1 MNKISIP
8 KGANS
13 VILGLRYLGHEAYVV
28 GGCVRDSL
36 LGIEPH
42 DWDIC
47 TSALPDEV
55 KDYLLRRNIRTVD
68 TGLKHGTITAVLDS
82 GEHYE
87 ITTFRQ
93 DGNYSDNR
101 HPDSVEF
108 VDSVITDLS
117 RRDFTI
123 NAIAFN
129 TAGLVDPFHG
139 RKDLERRTISCVG
152 NPDDRFS
159 EDALRILRALR
170 FASTYQFHIEPETA
184 ESIHKNRDLLR
195 NIAPERI
202 QSELCKLLMG
212 AGVTDILLE
221 YSDVIATVI
230 PEFLPCISF
239 EQNNRFHQYTVYEHI
254 VRAVGN
260 YGGNDLSVRVAL
272 FLHDI
277 GKPQCYTED
286 EKGGH
291 FYGHAVPSTDIARAI
306 LERLRFDNRTKDEV
320 LELIFNHD
328 AVIEPT
334 QRVVKKWLNKIGEE
348 RFLQLLD
355 VRMADIKAHA
365 EGTQTSR
372 INRCNSLRE
381 IANTVLEQRQCFALK
396 DLEIKGNDIIS
407 LGVPE
412 GKVVGDVLRYVL
424 EAVINGEL
432 PNSKEKLMCAVRQYL
447 EVHGFEFKK

>member
-8 KGANS
+8 NGANS
-13 VILGLRYLGHEAYVV
+13 IILDLRYLGHEAYVV

-55 KDYLLRRNIRTVD
+55 KSCLLRHNIRTVD
-68 TGLKHGTITAVLDS
+68 TGLKHGTITAVLDN

-87 ITTFRQ
+87 ITTFRL

-123 NAIAFN
+123 NAMAFN
-129 TAGLVDPFHG
+129 TAGLIDPFQG
-139 RKDLERRTISCVG
+139 KDDLEHGIISCVG
-152 NPDDRFS
+152 SPDDRFS

-170 FASTYQFHIEPETA
+170 FASTYQFLIEPETA
-184 ESIHKNRDLLR
+184 KSIHKNRELLR

-202 QSELCKLLMG
+202 HTELCKLLLG
-212 AGVTDILLE
+212 AGATKILLE
-221 YSDVIATVI
+221 YSDVIAVII
-230 PEFLPCISF
+230 PEFLPCIGF

-254 VRAVGN
+254 ARAVGN
-260 YGGNDLSVRVAL
+260 YSGNDVAVKVAL

-286 EKGGH
+286 ERGGH
-291 FYGHAVPSTDIARAI
+291 FYGHAVPSTDIARI
-306 LERLRFDNRTKDEV
+306 VLERLRFNNKTKTEV

-334 QRVVKKWLNKIGEE
+334 QRVVKRWLNKIGED

-355 VRMADIKAHA
+355 VRMADIRAHA
-365 EGTQTSR
+365 EGTQESR
-372 INRCNSLRE
+372 IDRCNSLRE
-381 IANTVLEQRQCFALK
+381 IAHTVLEQRQCFALK
-396 DLEIKGNDIIS
+396 DLEIRGSDIIS

-412 GKVVGDVLRYVL
+412 GKVVGDALRHVL

-432 PNSKEKLMCAVRQYL
+432 SNSKEELMRAVRQYL
-447 EVHGFEFKK
+447 EVHGIEFKK

>member
-1 MNKISIP
+1 M
-8 KGANS
+8 
-13 VILGLRYLGHEAYVV
+13 
-28 GGCVRDSL
+28 
-36 LGIEPH
+36 
-42 DWDIC
+42 
-47 TSALPDEV
+47 
-55 KDYLLRRNIRTVD
+55 
-68 TGLKHGTITAVLDS
+68 
-82 GEHYE
+82 
-87 ITTFRQ
+87 
-93 DGNYSDNR
+93 
-101 HPDSVEF
+101 
-108 VDSVITDLS
+108 
-117 RRDFTI
+117 
-123 NAIAFN
+123 
-129 TAGLVDPFHG
+129 
-139 RKDLERRTISCVG
+139 
-152 NPDDRFS
+152 
-159 EDALRILRALR
+159 
-170 FASTYQFHIEPETA
+170 
-184 ESIHKNRDLLR
+184 
-195 NIAPERI
+195 
-202 QSELCKLLMG
+202 MG

-230 PEFLPCISF
+230 PEFLPCIGF